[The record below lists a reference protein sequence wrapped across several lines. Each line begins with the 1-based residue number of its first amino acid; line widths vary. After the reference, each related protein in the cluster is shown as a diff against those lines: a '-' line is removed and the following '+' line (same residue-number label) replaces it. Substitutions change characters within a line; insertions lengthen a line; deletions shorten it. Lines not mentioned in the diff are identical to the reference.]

1 MSLFLWE
8 SKAQSGVN
16 SLPSNQWQSQNQ
28 NSDCLPTC
36 LPSTLIAK
44 QVTQHESLSDGRTNK
59 QRSEIKYKQSE
70 NDQYESPNKQNAKKK
85 Q

>member
-8 SKAQSGVN
+8 SQAQSGEN

-36 LPSTLIAK
+36 LSSTLIAE
-44 QVTQHESLSDGRTNK
+44 QTTQHESFSGRRANEQT
-59 QRSEIKYKQSE
+59 EIKYKQSE
-70 NDQYESPNKQNAKKK
+70 NDL
-85 Q
+85 